1 MVKFKKLKGCTLKK
15 NLVCAILMWDLK
27 LDLNICFSAK
37 TITKI
42 MHAFNIIYS
51 EKTFSGHYFI
61 KNIIAFLYLNK
72 TLNSIFHT
80 QIINII

>member
-1 MVKFKKLKGCTLKK
+1 
-15 NLVCAILMWDLK
+15 MWDLK
-27 LDLNICFSAK
+27 LDLNICFGAK

-51 EKTFSGHYFI
+51 EKTFSGHYFT
-61 KNIIAFLYLNK
+61 KNIIVFLHLNK
-72 TLNSIFHT
+72 TLNSIFQHT